1 VRLVEYP
8 YVLVR
13 FSCTICRRRGRM
25 RLARLAEKYGAGIT
39 MDAVLHNVAWSCP
52 LPRPGSEHAK
62 PQKYAPRCGIYLP
75 DIEGRQPPPP
85 DMPPTEP
92 VPLRLVKTHAA
103 E

>member
-1 VRLVEYP
+1 MLLIDYP

-13 FSCTICRRRGRM
+13 FSCTMCRRRGQM
-25 RLARLAEKYGAGIT
+25 RLARLAEKYGANIT

-75 DIEGRQPPPP
+75 DIEGRPRPP

-92 VPLRLVKTHAA
+92 VPLRLVKPDAA